1 MQEENFSE
9 QNSLQLIES
18 MINKAKNKFSEN
30 GTLYLL
36 WGYTIL
42 VCSVAQFLLQEV
54 FSFKEAQYVWM
65 LNWLVVIYQTI
76 FLIKK
81 NKQAKVRTYTDDII
95 GFVWLAFVVCL
106 FLTIFI
112 LGYHK
117 QYLLINSAILI
128 LYGVPT
134 FLSGAILKFKPLM
147 IGGICCWLLAA
158 LSPFVMEKYHFL
170 LLGAAVVAAW
180 IIPGHLLRIRY
191 KKEN

>member
-1 MQEENFSE
+1 MQQENFSE

-36 WGYTIL
+36 WGYTVL
-42 VCSVAQFLLQEV
+42 LCSLAQFVLQEV
-54 FSFKEAQYVWM
+54 FKLQEAQYVWM
-65 LNWLVVIYQTI
+65 FTWVIVIYQVF

-81 NKQAKVRTYTDDII
+81 KKRIKVRTYTDEII
-95 GFVWLAFVVCL
+95 GFVWLAFVACL

-117 QYLLINSAILI
+117 QYVLIDSAVLV

-134 FLSGAILKFKPLM
+134 FLSGAILKFRPLM
-147 IGGICCWLLAA
+147 IGGLCCWILAGI
-158 LSPFVMEKYHFL
+158 SPFVIDEYHFL
-170 LLGAAVVAAW
+170 LLCGAVIAAW

>member
-1 MQEENFSE
+1 MQQENFSE

-42 VCSVAQFLLQEV
+42 VCSLSQFLLQEV
-54 FSFKEAQYVWM
+54 FSFAEAQYVWM
-65 LNWLVVIYQTI
+65 LTWLVVIYQII
-76 FLIKK
+76 FLARKKK
-81 NKQAKVRTYTDDII
+81 NLKVRTYTDDII
-95 GFVWLAFVVCL
+95 GFVWLAFVACL

-112 LGYHK
+112 MSYHK
-117 QYLLINSAILI
+117 QYMLIDPVILI

-134 FLSGAILKFKPLM
+134 FLSGAILKFRPLM
-147 IGGICCWLLAA
+147 IGGVCCWLLAA
-158 LSPFVMEKYHFL
+158 LSPFVIDKYHFL
-170 LLGAAVVAAW
+170 LLGAAVIAAW

>member
-1 MQEENFSE
+1 MQQENFSE

-42 VCSVAQFLLQEV
+42 VCSVTQFLLQEV

-65 LNWLVVIYQTI
+65 LTWLVVIYQTV
-76 FLIKK
+76 FLVKK
-81 NKQAKVRTYTDDII
+81 KKQAKVRTYTDDII
-95 GFVWLAFVVCL
+95 GYVWLAFVVCL

-117 QYLLINSAILI
+117 QYMLIDSVILI

-147 IGGICCWLLAA
+147 IGGICCWSLAA
-158 LSPFVMEKYHFL
+158 LSPFVTDKFHFL
-170 LLGAAVVAAW
+170 LLGAAVIAAW

>member
-1 MQEENFSE
+1 MQQENFSE

-36 WGYTIL
+36 WGYTVL
-42 VCSVAQFLLQEV
+42 LCSIAQFVLQEV
-54 FSFKEAQYVWM
+54 FKQGEAQYVWM
-65 LNWLVVIYQTI
+65 LTWLVVIYQVF

-81 NKQAKVRTYTDDII
+81 KKKIKVRTYTDEII
-95 GFVWLAFVVCL
+95 GFVWLAFVACL

-117 QYLLINSAILI
+117 QYALIDSAVLV

-147 IGGICCWLLAA
+147 IGGICCWILAA
-158 LSPFVMEKYHFL
+158 ISPFVIDKYHFL
-170 LLGAAVVAAW
+170 LLCAAVIAAW

>member
-65 LNWLVVIYQTI
+65 LTWLVVIYQTI
-76 FLIKK
+76 FLVKK
-81 NKQAKVRTYTDDII
+81 KKQAKVRTYTDDII

-117 QYLLINSAILI
+117 QYLLINSVILI

-134 FLSGAILKFKPLM
+134 FLSGAILKFRPLM

-158 LSPFVMEKYHFL
+158 LSPFVMDKYHFL